1 MGTYVLHAISTVSAR
16 DVNSC
21 RPSAEGLTTGVPSQ
35 TAAISGPEVAVSV
48 KRQSFLR

>member
-35 TAAISGPEVAVSV
+35 TVAISGPEVAVSV